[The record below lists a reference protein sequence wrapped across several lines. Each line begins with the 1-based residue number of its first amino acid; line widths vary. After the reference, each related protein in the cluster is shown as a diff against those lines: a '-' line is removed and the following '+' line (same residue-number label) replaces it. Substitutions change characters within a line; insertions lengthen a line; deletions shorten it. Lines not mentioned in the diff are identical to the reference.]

1 MASRPAKTVSDKQ
14 IPASGELAP
23 EATNVANVPEATNVA
38 NVPEATNV
46 ANVPEATEQKAKDG
60 MPFMVND
67 GKVTCRSETRKG
79 KKIFASTGKEITF
92 DEEGC
97 AVIDLADALYLQKC
111 PGFSFKQE

>member
-14 IPASGELAP
+14 IPASGELA
-23 EATNVANVPEATNVA
+23 
-38 NVPEATNV
+38 PEATNV

>member
-23 EATNVANVPEATNVA
+23 EATDVAKVPET
-38 NVPEATNV
+38 P
-46 ANVPEATEQKAKDG
+46 EQKAKDG

-79 KKIFASTGKEITF
+79 KKIFAATGKEITF

-111 PGFSFKQE
+111 PGFSFK